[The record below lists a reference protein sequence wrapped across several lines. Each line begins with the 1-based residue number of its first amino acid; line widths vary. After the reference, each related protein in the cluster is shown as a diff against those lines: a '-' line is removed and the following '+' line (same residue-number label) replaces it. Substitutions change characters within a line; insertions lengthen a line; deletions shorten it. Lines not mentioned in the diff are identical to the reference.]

1 MPRVKVGDQ
10 RSTVQ
15 KEAITA
21 ALAQSPGFVSA
32 QQLHL
37 QLNAEGTP
45 VGLATV
51 YRRLNALVEVGQAD
65 TIPVPGGQ
73 LFRACRPGGHHHHL
87 VCEDCGKAVEIDPP
101 SEDWLLAAA
110 QRNGYT
116 ITRHMLE
123 AFGRCSDCVT
133 AR

>member
-1 MPRVKVGDQ
+1 MPRARAGDP

-32 QQLHL
+32 QDLH
-37 QLNAEGTP
+37 QRLNDEGNP

-51 YRRLNALVEVGQAD
+51 YRRLNALVEAGGAD

-73 LFRACRPGGHHHHL
+73 LFRACRPGGHHHL

-101 SEDWLLAAA
+101 SEDWLLTAA

-116 ITRHMLE
+116 ITRHLLE
-123 AFGRCSDCVT
+123 AFGRCSDCAAT
-133 AR
+133 